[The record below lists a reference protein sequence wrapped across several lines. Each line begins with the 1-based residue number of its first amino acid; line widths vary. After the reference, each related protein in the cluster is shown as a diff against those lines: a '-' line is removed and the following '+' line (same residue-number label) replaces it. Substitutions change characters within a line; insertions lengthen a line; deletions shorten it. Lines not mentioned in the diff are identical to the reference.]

1 MQDDAE
7 KPATDE
13 KETEAQPTPP
23 DAQARREGRREER
36 RAERRAERAQERKK
50 AAESQ
55 NSAESKG

>member
-13 KETEAQPTPP
+13 KENETQPTPP

-36 RAERRAERAQERKK
+36 RAERRAERAAERKK
-50 AAESQ
+50 AEAQ
-55 NSAESKG
+55 KSAESKG